1 MAKDKEST
9 LIGVPERILR
19 SRIARGI
26 FCIHMGGSLVRTWSL
41 DIQEPPGT
49 SIHLFDYLLY
59 RKTNKGETFLEWIK
73 KRELI

>member
-26 FCIHMGGSLVRTWSL
+26 FRIHMGGSLVRTWSL

>member
-1 MAKDKEST
+1 MAEDEELT
-9 LIGVPERILR
+9 VMGVPERILR

-26 FCIHMGGSLVRTWSL
+26 FRIHMGVSLIRSWSL

-59 RKTNKGETFLEWIK
+59 RKTNKGETFQEWIK
-73 KRELI
+73 KLELI